1 MDIINKNKYMSWKK
15 TIKEVNVGDKVEN
28 HRNGKGM
35 VIAKTSRT
43 ITVLFENGT
52 KIKNTYKFS
61 DDYFW
66 ETDF

>member
-1 MDIINKNKYMSWKK
+1 MSWRK
-15 TIKEVNVGDKVEN
+15 TIKEVKIGDRVEN
-28 HRNGKGM
+28 NRNEKGM

-43 ITVLFENGT
+43 IKVQFENGN
-52 KIKNTYKFS
+52 KVKNSYRYS